1 MARISPSEALQR
13 VSSAEQQGMR
23 LGASKSVSVRN
34 RPLMEYVRDVSENVY
49 LFRRGKEGLVLP
61 ADDEVVAVLGEA
73 EQADFTDMP
82 PHVEWW
88 LRGYAA
94 DIAWQES
101 RPMLIEDA
109 SEEDAEVDKPT
120 ASEPRKSIPYMVKT
134 KWGQGSPYN
143 NHLDFGDG
151 RCMVG
156 CPAVMIGQIMHY
168 WGGKGYRR
176 GCTATTEYYWKG
188 ERYKVKALPP
198 IAMFDYANL
207 TTSKPKTKEQIEA
220 VATMLEHI
228 GKAIKSNFDID
239 ATWAQTDVYPPMMI
253 SRLRL
258 GKTIRELQAV
268 KVGETAFEE
277 AIYQEL
283 LAGRPVGICGSN
295 DSRAGSHAFICD
307 GYNAAT
313 NKYHFNFGWD
323 GGYDGYYAM
332 TAINLTKDYN
342 YNARKKAVIGIQPE
356 YKLGDANRDGNV
368 NITDAMTAINQSLK
382 GTYTEEADINSDG
395 KVTVA
400 DGQRIV
406 NHILHKDP
414 L

>member
-1 MARISPSEALQR
+1 MARITPSEALQR
-13 VSSAEQQGMR
+13 ASSASQQGMR
-23 LGASKSVSVRN
+23 LVAFKTSKKAVIT
-34 RPLMEYVRDVSENVY
+34 EYVRDVDENVY
-49 LFRRGKEGLVLP
+49 LFRKGDNGLVLP
-61 ADDEVVAVLGEA
+61 AYDDVEPILGEA
-73 EQADFTDMP
+73 EKADFTDMP

-101 RPMLIEDA
+101 RPMLIEDVQ
-109 SEEDAEVDKPT
+109 EDAEVDKPT
-120 ASEPRKSIPYMVKT
+120 ASEPRKTIPYMVKT

-151 RCMVG
+151 KCLVG

-168 WGGKGYRR
+168 WGTKGYRR
-176 GCTATTEYYWKG
+176 GCTATTDYQWKG

-198 IAMFDYANL
+198 ITMFDYANL

-220 VATMLEHI
+220 VASMLEHI
-228 GKAIKSNFDID
+228 GKAIKSNYDID

-268 KVGETAFEE
+268 KVGEAAFDE
-277 AIYQEL
+277 AIYKEL

-313 NKYHFNFGWD
+313 NKYHLNFGWD

-342 YNARKKAVIGIQPE
+342 YNARKKAWIGLQPE
-356 YKLGDANRDGNV
+356 YKLGDANRDGEV
-368 NITDAMTAINQSLK
+368 NITDAMVTINHGLK
-382 GTYTEEADINSDG
+382 GTYDEAADVNSDG

-400 DGQRIV
+400 DSTPII
-406 NHILHKDP
+406 NHILGKES